1 MSDASKIET
10 NGVNPVPDNERYGR
24 PFDLFPVWF
33 SWNISIFGITLGI
46 YVFGLGLSVWQ
57 AMLAGVIGYFLSCAL
72 VGILAVGSVRTGLPT
87 LVQSRLAFGYH
98 GNKLPTFFGYLANMG
113 WKVTLLSMAT
123 TTLADLVANLVP
135 GLLNDKGMPVAGCT
149 LGCFAVVLLLT
160 MSGAIYGHQLII
172 KIEKAIAWLTGIFTI
187 VYLFFFI
194 PNINFSALSS
204 APSGSFATFV
214 GGIVLS
220 MTMVGLG
227 FLNYGGDYARYLPR
241 KTPARGVI
249 FWTTTGIAVP
259 VSVLLILGVMLAVG
273 NPALLEKA
281 NHEPLAAL
289 TGILPFWFYVPFSLI
304 VIISLISAGMTGI
317 LSNVSYRS
325 LPTLENGYQSGAA
338 EKSDNKLST
347 PIHVYF
353 NYKPTERLAV
363 GLGFYTP
370 YGSSMNWGD
379 NWSGAHLVQEIN
391 LTAFTFQP
399 TVSYKICDRLS
410 VGAGLTVSWGNF
422 DLSRSLLSPTMR
434 RGLISGTIDPG
445 IAKAQAGIAQLE
457 SVIAALP
464 DGAQKEAYQQ
474 QLQQTQGTLQTLEGA
489 KGYLNSTMNR
499 SLVSAKLQGDSD
511 VAVGVN
517 AGFLW
522 DITDE
527 WSVGMTWR
535 SRLNMKVGKGHA
547 TMNIDPQAAALI
559 AKLGELK
566 PDTELIPGLDK
577 GTFNAEL
584 PLPTTVT
591 WAVSFRPAVK
601 WELAVD
607 LQWTGWSA
615 YKALNVAFNEKELG
629 IKPIYSVKNY
639 SNTLAF
645 RFGAQYRATDFITA
659 RMGMYVDESPVSSDY
674 LNPETPS
681 MTKVSYTAGLSLRP
695 TKFMSIDLAYCYV
708 SSADPER
715 TGSYPLYGYTDGNLE
730 EGFSGNYTLHA
741 NVFSIGVGFS
751 F

>member
-1 MSDASKIET
+1 
-10 NGVNPVPDNERYGR
+10 
-24 PFDLFPVWF
+24 
-33 SWNISIFGITLGI
+33 
-46 YVFGLGLSVWQ
+46 
-57 AMLAGVIGYFLSCAL
+57 
-72 VGILAVGSVRTGLPT
+72 
-87 LVQSRLAFGYH
+87 
-98 GNKLPTFFGYLANMG
+98 
-113 WKVTLLSMAT
+113 
-123 TTLADLVANLVP
+123 
-135 GLLNDKGMPVAGCT
+135 
-149 LGCFAVVLLLT
+149 
-160 MSGAIYGHQLII
+160 
-172 KIEKAIAWLTGIFTI
+172 
-187 VYLFFFI
+187 
-194 PNINFSALSS
+194 
-204 APSGSFATFV
+204 
-214 GGIVLS
+214 
-220 MTMVGLG
+220 
-227 FLNYGGDYARYLPR
+227 
-241 KTPARGVI
+241 
-249 FWTTTGIAVP
+249 
-259 VSVLLILGVMLAVG
+259 
-273 NPALLEKA
+273 
-281 NHEPLAAL
+281 
-289 TGILPFWFYVPFSLI
+289 
-304 VIISLISAGMTGI
+304 
-317 LSNVSYRS
+317 
-325 LPTLENGYQSGAA
+325 
-338 EKSDNKLST
+338 
-347 PIHVYF
+347 
-353 NYKPTERLAV
+353 
-363 GLGFYTP
+363 
-370 YGSSMNWGD
+370 MNWGD

-434 RGLISGTIDPG
+434 RGLISGTIDPNITQLQG
-445 IAKAQAGIAQLE
+445 AINSGMLTGDALAQATA
-457 SVIAALP
+457 
-464 DGAQKEAYQQ
+464 
-474 QLQQTQGTLQTLEGA
+474 TLQTLEGA

-615 YKALNVAFNEKELG
+615 YKALNVAFNEEELG

-639 SNTLAF
+639 SNTLVF

-730 EGFSGNYTLHA
+730 EVFSGNYTLHA

>member
-1 MSDASKIET
+1 MKKLILVLAAAAIATGAYAEGYQVNNMSAKQTGMGHVGTAMKLNSE
-10 NGVNPVPDNERYGR
+10 
-24 PFDLFPVWF
+24 
-33 SWNISIFGITLGI
+33 SIF
-46 YVFGLGLSVWQ
+46 F
-57 AMLAGVIGYFLSCAL
+57 
-72 VGILAVGSVRTGLPT
+72 
-87 LVQSRLAFGYH
+87 
-98 GNKLPTFFGYLANMG
+98 
-113 WKVTLLSMAT
+113 
-123 TTLADLVANLVP
+123 
-135 GLLNDKGMPVAGCT
+135 
-149 LGCFAVVLLLT
+149 
-160 MSGAIYGHQLII
+160 
-172 KIEKAIAWLTGIFTI
+172 
-187 VYLFFFI
+187 
-194 PNINFSALSS
+194 
-204 APSGSFATFV
+204 
-214 GGIVLS
+214 
-220 MTMVGLG
+220 
-227 FLNYGGDYARYLPR
+227 
-241 KTPARGVI
+241 
-249 FWTTTGIAVP
+249 
-259 VSVLLILGVMLAVG
+259 
-273 NPALLEKA
+273 NPAA
-281 NHEPLAAL
+281 TA
-289 TGILPFWFYVPFSLI
+289 FQSSRFD
-304 VIISLISAGMTGI
+304 ISAGFTGI
-317 LSNVSYRS
+317 LSNVRYQS
-325 LPTLENGYQSGAA
+325 LPTLGNDYTSGPS

-370 YGSSMNWGD
+370 YGSSMNWGN

-410 VGAGLTVSWGNF
+410 IGAGLMVSWGNF
-422 DLSRSLLSPTMR
+422 DLSRSLLSPTTR
-434 RGLISGTIDPG
+434 RGLIAGMIDPKITQLEG
-445 IAKAQAGIAQLE
+445 AINSGALTGEALAQATA
-457 SVIAALP
+457 
-464 DGAQKEAYQQ
+464 
-474 QLQQTQGTLQTLEGA
+474 TLQTLEGA
-489 KGYLNSTMNR
+489 KGYLNNTMSQ
-499 SLVSAKLQGDSD
+499 SLVSAKLEGNAD

-527 WSVGMTWR
+527 WSLAMTYR

-547 TMNIDPQAAALI
+547 TMNIDPTAAALI
-559 AKLGELK
+559 AQLGQLS
-566 PDTELIPGLDK
+566 PGTELIPGLDK

-591 WAVSFRPAVK
+591 WGVSFRPAVK

-615 YKALNVAFNEKELG
+615 YKALNVVFNEEELG

-681 MTKVSYTAGLSLRP
+681 MTKVAYTAGVSLRP

-715 TGSYPLYGYTDGNLE
+715 SGSYPVYGYTSGKLE
-730 EGFSGNYTLHA
+730 EVFSGNYKLHA
-741 NVFSIGVGFS
+741 NVFSLGVGFS

>member
-1 MSDASKIET
+1 MKKLILVLAAAAIASGAYAEGYQVNNMSAKQTGMGHVGTAMKLNSE
-10 NGVNPVPDNERYGR
+10 
-24 PFDLFPVWF
+24 
-33 SWNISIFGITLGI
+33 SIF
-46 YVFGLGLSVWQ
+46 F
-57 AMLAGVIGYFLSCAL
+57 
-72 VGILAVGSVRTGLPT
+72 
-87 LVQSRLAFGYH
+87 
-98 GNKLPTFFGYLANMG
+98 
-113 WKVTLLSMAT
+113 
-123 TTLADLVANLVP
+123 
-135 GLLNDKGMPVAGCT
+135 
-149 LGCFAVVLLLT
+149 
-160 MSGAIYGHQLII
+160 
-172 KIEKAIAWLTGIFTI
+172 
-187 VYLFFFI
+187 
-194 PNINFSALSS
+194 
-204 APSGSFATFV
+204 
-214 GGIVLS
+214 
-220 MTMVGLG
+220 
-227 FLNYGGDYARYLPR
+227 
-241 KTPARGVI
+241 
-249 FWTTTGIAVP
+249 
-259 VSVLLILGVMLAVG
+259 
-273 NPALLEKA
+273 NPAA
-281 NHEPLAAL
+281 TA
-289 TGILPFWFYVPFSLI
+289 FQSSRFD
-304 VIISLISAGMTGI
+304 ISAGFTGI
-317 LSNVSYRS
+317 LSNVRYQS
-325 LPTLENGYQSGAA
+325 LPTLGNDYTSGPS

-370 YGSSMNWGD
+370 YGSSMNWGN

-410 VGAGLTVSWGNF
+410 IGAGLMVSWGNF
-422 DLSRSLLSPTMR
+422 DLSRSLLSPTTR
-434 RGLISGTIDPG
+434 RGLIAGMIDPKITQLEG
-445 IAKAQAGIAQLE
+445 AINSGALTGEALAQATA
-457 SVIAALP
+457 
-464 DGAQKEAYQQ
+464 
-474 QLQQTQGTLQTLEGA
+474 TLQTLEGA
-489 KGYLNSTMNR
+489 KGYLNNTMSQ
-499 SLVSAKLQGDSD
+499 SLVSAKLEGNAD

-527 WSVGMTWR
+527 WSLAMTYR

-547 TMNIDPQAAALI
+547 TMNIDPTAAALI
-559 AKLGELK
+559 AQLGQLS
-566 PDTELIPGLDK
+566 PGTELIPGLDK

-591 WAVSFRPAVK
+591 WGVSFRPAVK

-615 YKALNVAFNEKELG
+615 YKALNVVFNEEELG

-681 MTKVSYTAGLSLRP
+681 MTKVAYTAGVSLRP

-715 TGSYPLYGYTDGNLE
+715 SGSYPVYGYTSGKLE
-730 EGFSGNYTLHA
+730 EVFSGNYKLHA
-741 NVFSIGVGFS
+741 NVFSLGVGFS

>member
-1 MSDASKIET
+1 MKK
-10 NGVNPVPDNERYGR
+10 
-24 PFDLFPVWF
+24 LFLV
-33 SWNISIFGITLGI
+33 
-46 YVFGLGLSVWQ
+46 
-57 AMLAGVIGYFLSCAL
+57 LAAAAIA
-72 VGILAVGSVRTGLPT
+72 
-87 LVQSRLAFGYH
+87 
-98 GNKLPTFFGYLANMG
+98 
-113 WKVTLLSMAT
+113 
-123 TTLADLVANLVP
+123 
-135 GLLNDKGMPVAGCT
+135 
-149 LGCFAVVLLLT
+149 
-160 MSGAIYGHQLII
+160 SGAYAEGYQVNNMSAKQTGMGHVGTAMKLNSESIY
-172 KIEKAIAWLTGIFTI
+172 F
-187 VYLFFFI
+187 
-194 PNINFSALSS
+194 
-204 APSGSFATFV
+204 
-214 GGIVLS
+214 
-220 MTMVGLG
+220 
-227 FLNYGGDYARYLPR
+227 
-241 KTPARGVI
+241 
-249 FWTTTGIAVP
+249 
-259 VSVLLILGVMLAVG
+259 
-273 NPALLEKA
+273 NPAATAFQTSK
-281 NHEPLAAL
+281 
-289 TGILPFWFYVPFSLI
+289 FD
-304 VIISLISAGMTGI
+304 ISVGMTGI

-325 LPTLENGYQSGAA
+325 LPTMDNNYVSGPA

-347 PIHVYF
+347 PLHIYF

-370 YGSSMNWGD
+370 YGSAMNWGD

-391 LTAFTFQP
+391 LTSYTFQP

-410 VGAGLTVSWGNF
+410 IGAGLMISWGNF
-422 DLSRSLLSPTMR
+422 DLSRSLLSPTTR
-434 RGLISGTIDPG
+434 NGLISGMIDPN
-445 IAKAQAGIAQLE
+445 IAQLQGAINSGMLTGE
-457 SVIAALP
+457 AL
-464 DGAQKEAYQQ
+464 AQA
-474 QLQQTQGTLQTLEGA
+474 TATLQTLEGA
-489 KGYLNSTMNR
+489 KGYLNSTMNQ
-499 SLVSAKLQGDSD
+499 SIVSAKLKGDAD

-527 WSVGMTWR
+527 WSVGMTYR

-547 TMNIDPQAAALI
+547 TMNIDPQAAELI
-559 AKLGELK
+559 AKLGQLS
-566 PDTELIPGLDK
+566 PGTELIPGLDK

-615 YKALNVAFNEKELG
+615 YKALNVSFNEKELG
-629 IKPIYSVKNY
+629 IDDIYSVKNY

-659 RMGMYVDESPVSSDY
+659 RMGMYVDESPVSSSY

-715 TGSYPLYGYTDGNLE
+715 TGSYPLYEYGKPENLTE
-730 EGFSGNYTLHA
+730 VFSGNYKLHA

>member
-1 MSDASKIET
+1 MKKLILVLAAAAIATGAYAEGYQVNNMSAKQTGMGHVGTAMKLNSE
-10 NGVNPVPDNERYGR
+10 
-24 PFDLFPVWF
+24 
-33 SWNISIFGITLGI
+33 SIF
-46 YVFGLGLSVWQ
+46 F
-57 AMLAGVIGYFLSCAL
+57 
-72 VGILAVGSVRTGLPT
+72 
-87 LVQSRLAFGYH
+87 
-98 GNKLPTFFGYLANMG
+98 
-113 WKVTLLSMAT
+113 
-123 TTLADLVANLVP
+123 
-135 GLLNDKGMPVAGCT
+135 
-149 LGCFAVVLLLT
+149 
-160 MSGAIYGHQLII
+160 
-172 KIEKAIAWLTGIFTI
+172 
-187 VYLFFFI
+187 
-194 PNINFSALSS
+194 
-204 APSGSFATFV
+204 
-214 GGIVLS
+214 
-220 MTMVGLG
+220 
-227 FLNYGGDYARYLPR
+227 
-241 KTPARGVI
+241 
-249 FWTTTGIAVP
+249 
-259 VSVLLILGVMLAVG
+259 
-273 NPALLEKA
+273 NPAA
-281 NHEPLAAL
+281 TA
-289 TGILPFWFYVPFSLI
+289 FQSSRFD
-304 VIISLISAGMTGI
+304 ISAGFTGI
-317 LSNVSYRS
+317 LSNVRYQS
-325 LPTLENGYQSGAA
+325 LPTLGNDYTSGPS

-370 YGSSMNWGD
+370 YGSSMNWGN

-410 VGAGLTVSWGNF
+410 IGAGLMVSWGNF
-422 DLSRSLLSPTMR
+422 DLSRSLLSPTTR
-434 RGLISGTIDPG
+434 RGLIAGMIDPKITQLEG
-445 IAKAQAGIAQLE
+445 AINSGALTGEALAQATA
-457 SVIAALP
+457 
-464 DGAQKEAYQQ
+464 
-474 QLQQTQGTLQTLEGA
+474 TLQTLEGA
-489 KGYLNSTMNR
+489 KGYLNNTMSQ
-499 SLVSAKLQGDSD
+499 SLVSAKLEGDAD

-527 WSVGMTWR
+527 WSLAMTYR

-547 TMNIDPQAAALI
+547 TMNIDPTAAALI
-559 AKLGELK
+559 AQLGQLS
-566 PDTELIPGLDK
+566 PGTELIPGLDK

-591 WAVSFRPAVK
+591 WGVSFRPAVK

-615 YKALNVAFNEKELG
+615 YKALNVVFNEEELG

-681 MTKVSYTAGLSLRP
+681 MTKVAYTAGVSLRP

-715 TGSYPLYGYTDGNLE
+715 SGSYPVYGYTSGKLE
-730 EGFSGNYTLHA
+730 EVFSGNYKLHA
-741 NVFSIGVGFS
+741 NVFSLGVGFS